1 MAEKSKIVL
10 LIIVSLG
17 LGFLGIDRFYAGQI
31 GLGILKLITL
41 GGLGI
46 WTFIDWLIIYI
57 NALSKSEEGIFGITS
72 WSDDVNTSF
81 NAAII
86 ILLLNFIVLPL
97 LYKLFDFSKGKKFN
111 IFAGIKNKIKEK
123 KDNTEEKNN
132 TEEKDNKEE
141 KDNERLDRDDI
152 EGFQF

>member
-46 WTFIDWLIIYI
+46 WTFIDWLLIYI
-57 NALSKSEEGIFGITS
+57 NALSKSREGIFGITS

-81 NAAII
+81 NIALI
-86 ILLLNFIVLPL
+86 ILLLNFIILPL
-97 LYKLFDFSKGKKFN
+97 LYKLFDFSNGKKIN
-111 IFAGIKNKIKEK
+111 IFAGIKNKEK
-123 KDNTEEKNN
+123 KKDKD
-132 TEEKDNKEE
+132 EKDKE
-141 KDNERLDRDDI
+141 
-152 EGFQF
+152 